1 MGPVLFAWLLVSAA
15 QLPPPRTLDALDRA
29 AGWVS
34 LCESPASVELPA
46 GWSMAE
52 GSVRRAAGA
61 NDYLSLGPVL
71 RHFELEFDWRDN
83 FEAEADFRH
92 GRIVMREDGS
102 ALALLAGERLDHA
115 REGGLPTF
123 RAGPFELTPA
133 QKQPGWHIALAPG
146 DSALELR
153 AIRLRDLSRLPGDEV
168 ALFDGRTLAGW
179 RALGDAKYTVE
190 NGELVGEV
198 GGGGQSFLATTR
210 EFGDF
215 IFEVELRNE
224 LPGNSGIQ
232 IRSHENDKGRLFGYQ
247 IEIDPSKRAWSGGLY
262 DEARRGW
269 LDDLSDDPLARAAFQ
284 SGQWNRYRIEC
295 VGPSIRAWVNDV
307 PTADCLDVADLSGV
321 IGLQVHSGRD
331 TKMRWRNFRLR
342 DLGRSKWKGP
352 GEWRVPF
359 VFGLAHPQELFE
371 RRQQAVFSGGP
382 TAADWLLLSRSGG
395 DLRLAVAH
403 RSLDPGD
410 PTGTNDAIS
419 ESLELDGAD
428 WTCRVPLPPHR
439 VDAESGSGLAASREV
454 LVLCHPPRVAI
465 VIDGK
470 RLGDLEIK
478 TAIRQRD
485 MRIEALLALGVR
497 CEVTGYESLE
507 RD

>member
-52 GSVRRAAGA
+52 GSVQRSAGA

-71 RHFELEFDWRDN
+71 RHFELEFDWRDH

-102 ALALLAGERLDHA
+102 ALALLAGERLDFPT
-115 REGGLPTF
+115 EGGLPTF

-168 ALFDGRTLAGW
+168 SLFDGRTLAGW

-215 IFEVELRNE
+215 IFEVELKNE

-284 SGQWNRYRIEC
+284 NGQWNRYRIEC
-295 VGPSIRAWVNDV
+295 VGPSVRAWVNDV

-342 DLGRSKWKGP
+342 DLGRSSWKGP
-352 GEWRVPF
+352 EEWRVPQ
-359 VFGLAHPQELFE
+359 VVSRQLAPGPRDLDRLF
-371 RRQQAVFSGGP
+371 QVWGGP
-382 TAADWLLLSRSGG
+382 TAEDSLQLSRAGG
-395 DLRLAVAH
+395 DLRLACRH
-403 RSLDPGD
+403 RSLESGD
-410 PTGTNDAIS
+410 SGSATELR

-439 VDAESGSGLAASREV
+439 VDAESGSGIAAAREV

-470 RLGDLEIK
+470 RMGDLEIK
-478 TAIRQRD
+478 SAFRQRD
-485 MRIEALLALGVR
+485 MRIEARITLGAR

-507 RD
+507 LD